1 MTSVTVRLTDAQADH
16 LASEA
21 QKLGVSPEDLVRAAI
36 RDLIEGRGESFL
48 AAARNVI
55 EKNSE
60 LYNQLS

>member
-36 RDLIEGRGESFL
+36 LDLIEGRDETFL
-48 AAARNVI
+48 AAARNII

-60 LYNQLS
+60 LYKQLA